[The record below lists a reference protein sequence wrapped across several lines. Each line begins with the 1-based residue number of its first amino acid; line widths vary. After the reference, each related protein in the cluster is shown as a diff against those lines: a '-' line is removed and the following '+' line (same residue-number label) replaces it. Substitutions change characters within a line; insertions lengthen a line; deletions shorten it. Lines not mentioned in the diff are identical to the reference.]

1 MPYSHNSLATR
12 LIAAALIAS
21 TLLMLN
27 GCAELQR
34 SSEVKRLGAPIE
46 GYNHLSS
53 SAINRFSVNGS
64 GGSNVGSSSG
74 GGQTCC
80 VVLPVTWQPGLTVVV
95 EWEEDPDP
103 FAYGDWPEK
112 AFTDAWRER
121 MDEHE
126 THYTQHRVEV
136 EVAPYEA
143 LGVVNVHFL
152 PCNEIKVSAGT
163 TRFGLASHP
172 YNYPLNMEE
181 PDQCPASPK
190 D

>member
-1 MPYSHNSLATR
+1 MPYSHNLPVTR

-21 TLLMLN
+21 ALVIIN
-27 GCAELQR
+27 GCAQLQR

-53 SAINRFSVNGS
+53 SAINWFRVNGS
-64 GGSNVGSSSG
+64 GGSNVSPSSG

-80 VVLPVTWQPGLTVVV
+80 VVLPVIWQPGLTVVV
-95 EWEEDPDP
+95 EWEKDPDP
-103 FAYGDWPEK
+103 HGYGDWPEED
-112 AFTDAWRER
+112 FSYAWRER

-136 EVAPYEA
+136 EVAPYDR
-143 LGVVNVHFL
+143 LGAASVHFL
-152 PCNEIKVSAGT
+152 PCNQVKVTGGIKT
-163 TRFGLASHP
+163 YRHPDYP

-181 PDQCPASPK
+181 PDQCPATSE

>member
-1 MPYSHNSLATR
+1 MPYSQSSLATR
-12 LIAAALIAS
+12 LIAATFITIA
-21 TLLMLN
+21 LLMLN

-34 SSEVKRLGAPIE
+34 SSGVERLGAPIE

-53 SAINRFSVNGS
+53 SAINWFRINGS
-64 GGSNVGSSSG
+64 GGSNVNVSTG

-112 AFTDAWRER
+112 MFTDAWRER
-121 MDEHE
+121 MAEHR

-136 EVAPYEA
+136 EVAPYDR
-143 LGVVNVHFL
+143 LGAASVHFL
-152 PCNEIKVSAGT
+152 PCNQVKVTGGIET
-163 TRFGLASHP
+163 YRHPDYP

-181 PDQCPASPK
+181 PEQCPTTP
-190 D
+190 